1 MTCYNAAST
10 IEESVRSV
18 IAQTFTDWELV
29 LVDDLSNDSSISII
43 EKIGEPRLKIVKLA
57 TRHRRTKA
65 LNQGFIRCKGTYIAV
80 LDADDIADPSRFQK
94 QVELLDHRPEIVGVA
109 TWFVDV
115 DSERREISRTA
126 ITTDAKEIKRKFA
139 YENPLPHSSM
149 MYRRLPAESV
159 GGYDED
165 FDYAQDFALWLA
177 LSDFGDFSV
186 VPEYLT
192 QMRKL
197 PGSMTYGR
205 DYSMNSVSD
214 GYRLLRKAQKLD
226 GLKTYDRVK
235 GLTAIGLYGLLYSWR
250 SLREGS
256 VVRAAGLLIAN
267 FWAIPLALFELLRN
281 PRGLGPRK
289 SI

>member
-29 LVDDLSNDSSISII
+29 LVDDLSNDSSVSLVEKFDDPRI
-43 EKIGEPRLKIVKLA
+43 EVVKLE
-57 TRHRRTKA
+57 TRHRRTRA
-65 LNQGFIRCKGTYIAV
+65 LNQGFVRCKGTYIAV
-80 LDADDIADPSRFQK
+80 LDADDVADPTRFQK
-94 QVELLDHRPEIVGVA
+94 QVELLDQSPEIVGVG
-109 TWFVDV
+109 TWFVDI
-115 DSERREISRTA
+115 DSEQREISRTA
-126 ITTDAKEIKRKFA
+126 LTTSPQDIKRKFA
-139 YENPLPHSSM
+139 YGNPLPHSSM
-149 MYRRLPAESV
+149 MYRRGPAESV
-159 GGYDED
+159 GGYDEN
-165 FDYAQDFALWLA
+165 FDYAQDFALWLS
-177 LSDFGDFSV
+177 LSKFGGFSV

-192 QMRKL
+192 QMRKH
-197 PGSMTYGR
+197 PDSMTYGR
-205 DYSMNSVSD
+205 DYSMNNVSD
-214 GYRLLRKAQKLD
+214 GYRLLRMAQKLD
-226 GLKTYDRVK
+226 GLNISDRVK

-256 VVRAAGLLIAN
+256 VLRAIGLLIAN